1 MEGAGKDV
9 TLGRSDLKATLD
21 VNQCQPTST
30 AANVRLIALSRTVAG
45 VTVRVALRRGLL
57 LASLVLHPL
66 AHALE
71 HRRAAVQ

>member
-9 TLGRSDLKATLD
+9 TLGRSDLKATLA

-30 AANVRLIALSRTVAG
+30 AANVLLIALSRAVTG
-45 VTVRVALRRGLL
+45 VTVRVALGSGLL
-57 LASLVLHPL
+57 LACLVLHSLP
-66 AHALE
+66 HPLE